1 MHCMQ
6 KNRIVLLVMLST
18 FALSTS
24 VFGQSITIKS
34 SVSPK
39 AGGTISPAGKVVA
52 EYGGDLQFAIKPNKG
67 YQINDVLVD
76 GVSQGAVNI
85 YPFTN
90 ITEKHSIKAKFAKQT
105 FTVTIA
111 EGGRVTISPVGK
123 RTVAYG
129 KKVTLKIKPESED
142 VVPILLVNGQPVEA
156 EKSGK
161 TYKYVLIPVGDTSV
175 YATSAV
181 EPALTATTKGLDES
195 TAQNLSSISEDGSV
209 LTFNG
214 ITPYLESLQ
223 PGDLIMSGVTVATPY
238 GLLRKVTNITV
249 YGSQITVETAGA
261 TIEDVIEEGEI
272 IINKTLTASDITS
285 FVPLKEGV
293 TLQEIPGPLSA
304 EKCVDLHQVL
314 WDGDDNLNTT
324 IDQIVVNGALCFEA
338 DFNFALGVGRRDYVI
353 PYVKN
358 LTFSTTLGQ
367 STALSFEN
375 NYSWSFSKE
384 VPIATIYFGAITA
397 GPLVFT
403 PKLTIYAGMDAAL
416 VAGMT
421 YGATQ
426 SNSLTLGVSY
436 SASNG
441 WSPIADHTSV
451 FQVDTRPVF
460 YARATATGYAA
471 LSFDFLLYGVAGTYT
486 KPKAY
491 LGLDLNP
498 LGNPWLDIYAGIS
511 ASAGVK
517 AEIFG
522 YGLSAGFDLFD
533 YRESILTL
541 AGNKPPMITS
551 LTASSTQVPRGGTST
566 ITVVASDPENDPFTC
581 SWATDGGTVSSTSG
595 CEPVTWTAPL
605 TPGAYNVTVSVG
617 DNKTEYG
624 PSTKVVAL
632 GVQPMWT
639 LTVENSGSGSGI
651 VTGYGGID
659 CGTVISFP
667 HDICS
672 ASFLGERRVTLTAT
686 PNSGSTFANW
696 SGCDSTMNGYICE
709 VTVDQNKTVTAT
721 FTAQYYTLSVE
732 KSGSGSGAITGTGI
746 DCGLDCSESLTGS
759 VILTATPNSGSEIW
773 NWAGCDSITGETW
786 NMCVVFMDSDKTVTA
801 RFSARYILS
810 VQKSGDGSGTVAGTG
825 IDCGLDCSESF
836 LAESNPASRT
846 VTLTAA
852 PSNGSRL
859 TSWSGCDSINGN
871 TCTVSVN
878 SNKIV
883 TAAFAASYMLAINY
897 SGSGLGYVASSPSGS
912 ECGVDCYYSGT
923 GVTLTATPN
932 VGHSFTSWTGCDS
945 VNGNTCTVT
954 MNQNRTVTATFTLQ
968 HYQLSVQKSGTGS
981 GLVTGQ
987 GINCGSDCSETLG
1000 GGTTITLT
1008 AAANSGSSLTS
1019 WSGCDGVNG
1028 NTCTINTI
1036 NQNKT
1041 VTATFTLDVPQYTLL
1056 IQKAGSGSG
1065 TVTGGGIDCGSTCS
1079 VTLAG
1084 GTSATLTAAPST
1096 SSFFTSW
1103 SGCDSTNG
1111 NTCTVTLNQNRTVT
1125 ATFTLEYR
1133 TLTIQKGGCG
1143 SGTVTGTGIN
1153 CGTDC
1158 SESFVKGT
1166 AVTAP
1171 TATPDSGAVFARYY
1185 VGTTHWSSNT
1195 WTMND
1200 NQTVTA
1206 LFGLQASNLCVQPA
1220 GNGGG
1225 SVTGQVYSHS
1235 NYSCYLSNG
1244 TVGGTCSSNWPT
1256 TGHYYATLYANP
1268 YQGSRFDGWTGPC
1281 NRTGHNSSGYWC
1293 ETIWI
1298 GQDGWLFEAFVAT
1311 FTSY

>member
-1 MHCMQ
+1 MKRMQ
-6 KNRIVLLVMLST
+6 RKMVLMAILST
-18 FALSTS
+18 LVLSTS
-24 VFGQSITIKS
+24 VFAQSITIKA

-39 AGGTISPAGKVVA
+39 AGGTISPSGKVGV
-52 EYGGDLQFAIKPNKG
+52 EYGGSQRFTITPNTG
-67 YQINDVLVD
+67 YQIKDVLVD

-85 YPFTN
+85 YALTD
-90 ITEKHSIKAKFAKQT
+90 ITEGHSIKAKFAKET

-111 EGGRVTISPVGK
+111 EGGRVTVSPAGK
-123 RTVAYG
+123 RTVTYG
-129 KKVTLKIKPESED
+129 KKLTLKIKPESED
-142 VVPILLVNGQPVEA
+142 VAPILLVNGQPVEA
-156 EKSGK
+156 KKSGK
-161 TYKYVLIPVGDTSV
+161 MYRYVLTPVGDTSV

-181 EPALTATTKGLDES
+181 EPVLADTTKVLDEAA
-195 TAQNLSSISEDGSV
+195 AQNLLSVSEDGSV

-214 ITPYLESLQ
+214 MTPYLESLR
-223 PGDLIMSGVTVATPY
+223 PGDVIMSGATVATPY
-238 GLLRKVTNITV
+238 GLLRKVTNITMNN
-249 YGSQITVETAGA
+249 SQITVETTGA
-261 TIEDVIEEGEI
+261 VLEDIMVEGEI
-272 IINKTLTASDITS
+272 TVNRALTASDITS
-285 FVPLKEGV
+285 FVPLKKGV
-293 TLQEIPGPLSA
+293 TLREIPGPLSA
-304 EKCVDLHQVL
+304 KKCVDLHQVL

-324 IDQIVVNGALCFEA
+324 VDQVVVNGALCFDA
-338 DFNFALGVGRRDYVI
+338 DFNFALGVGRRDVVV

-403 PKLTIYAGMDAAL
+403 PKLTIYAGMNAAL

-436 SASNG
+436 SDSDG
-441 WSPIADHTSV
+441 WNPIADHTSV
-451 FQVDTRPVF
+451 FQVDSRPVF

-486 KPKAY
+486 KPKVY
-491 LGLDLNP
+491 LGLDLDP

-517 AEIFG
+517 AEIYG

-551 LTASSTQVPRGGTST
+551 LTASSGQVPRSGTST

-581 SWATDGGTVSSTSG
+581 SWSTDGGTLSRTEG
-595 CEPVTWTAPL
+595 CDPVTWTAPL
-605 TPGAYNVTVSVG
+605 EPGVYTVSVSVA

-624 PSTKVVAL
+624 PSTKMIAM
-632 GVQPMWT
+632 GVLPMWT
-639 LTVENSGSGSGI
+639 LTVAFSGNGGGV
-651 VTGYGGID
+651 VTGTGGID
-659 CGTVISFP
+659 CGTAGSFP
-667 HDICS
+667 HDVCS
-672 ASFLGERRVTLTAT
+672 VSFLGERGLILIPTA
-686 PNSGSTFANW
+686 NRGSTFTSW
-696 SGCDSTMNGYICE
+696 QGCDSISNGYICE
-709 VTVDQNKTVTAT
+709 VTLDQNKTVTAA
-721 FTAQYYTLSVE
+721 FGAQYYTLSVE
-732 KSGSGSGAITGTGI
+732 KSGSGSGTVTGTGINCGLDCSESLTGTVTLTAAPGSNSEIWNWLGCDNITGDTWNICTLFMDSNKTVTARFSARYTLSVQKSGDGSGTVTGTGI
-746 DCGLDCSESLTGS
+746 DCGLDCSEG
-759 VILTATPNSGSEIW
+759 
-773 NWAGCDSITGETW
+773 
-786 NMCVVFMDSDKTVTA
+786 
-801 RFSARYILS
+801 
-810 VQKSGDGSGTVAGTG
+810 
-825 IDCGLDCSESF
+825 F

-846 VTLTAA
+846 VVLTAT
-852 PSNGSRL
+852 PGSGSRL

-878 SNKIV
+878 SNKTV
-883 TAAFAASYMLAINY
+883 TAAFAASYTLSIDYA
-897 SGSGLGYVASSPSGS
+897 GTGWGYVASSPSGS
-912 ECGVDCYYSGT
+912 ECGINCYYSGT
-923 GVTLTATPN
+923 AVTLTATPN
-932 VGHSFTSWTGCDS
+932 VGHSFTGWSGCDS

-968 HYQLSVQKSGTGS
+968 YYQLSVQKSGTGS

-987 GINCGSDCSETLG
+987 GINCGSDCSETLA
-1000 GGTTITLT
+1000 GGTSVTLT
-1008 AAANSGSSLTS
+1008 ANGNSGSTLTG
-1019 WSGCDGVNG
+1019 WSGCDSVNG
-1028 NTCTINTI
+1028 NTCTVNTI

-1056 IQKAGSGSG
+1056 IQKVGTGSG

-1079 VTLAG
+1079 LSLAG
-1084 GTSATLTAAPST
+1084 GTSVTLTAAPST
-1096 SSFFTSW
+1096 SSSFTSW
-1103 SGCDSTNG
+1103 SGCDSING
-1111 NTCTVTLNQNRTVT
+1111 NTCTVTLNQNRIVT

-1143 SGTVTGTGIN
+1143 SGIVTGTGIN
-1153 CGTDC
+1153 CGSDC

-1185 VGTTHWSSNT
+1185 VGTTHRSSNT

-1206 LFGLQASNLCVQPA
+1206 LFGLQAYNLCVQPA

-1225 SVTGQVYSHS
+1225 SVTGHVYSHS

-1244 TVGGTCSSNWPT
+1244 TVGGTCASNWPT
-1256 TGHYYATLYANP
+1256 SGHYYATLYANP
-1268 YQGSRFDGWTGPC
+1268 YQGSWFDGWTGPC

-1298 GQDGWLFEAFVAT
+1298 GQDGWPFEAFVAT